1 MMKFKA
7 ILKSRKFW
15 TFVSAVVAIAAA
27 YSTGKI
33 DEWMAIQAVVAA
45 GAAYTVGTGI
55 ESGLHKSGS

>member
-15 TFVSAVVAIAAA
+15 VLVASLVAVAA
-27 YSTGKI
+27 GFFQGQI
-33 DEWMAIQAVVAA
+33 DMWQAIQAVVAA
-45 GAAYTVGTGI
+45 GSAYTVGTGI

>member
-1 MMKFKA
+1 MKFKA

-33 DEWMAIQAVVAA
+33 DMWQAIQSAVGA
-45 GAAYTVGTGI
+45 GAAYSVATGI
-55 ESGLHKSGS
+55 ESGLHKNG